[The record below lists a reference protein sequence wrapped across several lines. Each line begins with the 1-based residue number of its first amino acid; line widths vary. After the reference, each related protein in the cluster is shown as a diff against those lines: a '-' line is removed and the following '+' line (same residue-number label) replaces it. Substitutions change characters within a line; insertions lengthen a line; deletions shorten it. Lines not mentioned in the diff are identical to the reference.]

1 MRTGIYY
8 NDATKEIT
16 SVTNGA
22 LPSEAGWTHLTDE
35 TQLGLLA
42 VRSILT
48 DRGLVNDDRAVY
60 WHFPQPEQAG
70 GPLPLLR
77 CDVAGT
83 RRSAGGWLGSL
94 RGLLKGNRRPQLPA
108 S

>member
-1 MRTGIYY
+1 MKTGMYY

-16 SVTNGA
+16 SVTNGT

-42 VRSILT
+42 VRSILAE
-48 DRGLVNDDRAVY
+48 RGMVDDDRTVY
-60 WHFPQPEQAG
+60 WHLPQPEEAG
-70 GPLPLLR
+70 GPPLR

-83 RRSAGGWLGSL
+83 QRSAASWLVSL
-94 RGLLKGNRRPQLPA
+94 RALLKGDRRSQLPA
-108 S
+108 P